1 MNRKVILAL
10 TLIIILAIA
19 GILYSYFSKTPTSNN
34 TTGGFFKSLLPFGS
48 NNSSS
53 NNKNDTPLIIG
64 GEANSGDTNTL
75 KSLPRLRHYT
85 TEPTAGDIITEK
97 DKDVI
102 QDRVKTTIKETSLR
116 YMDRATGHMYDIAT
130 NATDAKKISNTTIPK
145 VYEATFAPG
154 GDSLVARFLDAN
166 ENILTYFI
174 TLKDKK
180 ATVATTSVKIAS
192 STADTVAAKQATAA
206 LQFKDVSGI
215 YLTKN
220 IKEFALTANGKKIL
234 QLVDGG
240 NGGIISTLDTSA
252 LKPKTVLASPL
263 REWLLSYPTD
273 TKAIITTK
281 PSGTTYGYSYVLNIA
296 TGSMTKLIGNI
307 IGMTILPN
315 TDASSYLVG
324 YASNTLKLSVLNSK
338 DSSLTSLSIKTLP
351 EKCVWSNT
359 SKDIAYC
366 AVPKSIPNGAVYPD
380 DWYKSR
386 ISFNDSLWKIDVKTG
401 ETNLISNLS
410 VESSQIIDATNL
422 QISSTDK
429 YLSFINKRD
438 LTLWGIDLTIK
449 Q

>member
-10 TLIIILAIA
+10 TLAIILAIA
-19 GILYSYFSKTPTSNN
+19 SMLYFYFSKTPTSNN

-48 NNSSS
+48 NNTSS
-53 NNKNDTPLIIG
+53 NNASDTPLIIG
-64 GEANSGDTNTL
+64 GGSNSDGTNTL

-130 NATDAKKISNTTIPK
+130 NAETAKKISNTTIPK
-145 VYEATFAPG
+145 VYEATFTPG

-180 ATVATTSVKIAS
+180 ASVATTSVKIAT
-192 STADTVAAKQATAA
+192 STADTVAAKQASAA
-206 LQFKDVSGI
+206 LQFKDVTGT
-215 YLTKN
+215 YLTQN
-220 IKEFALTANGKKIL
+220 IRELALGASGKKIL
-234 QLVDGG
+234 QLVYGS
-240 NGGIISTLDTSA
+240 NGGIISTLDTNV

-281 PSGTTYGYSYVLNIA
+281 PSGTTYGYSYILNIA
-296 TGSMTKLIGNI
+296 TGSMTKLVGNI
-307 IGMTILPN
+307 LGMTVLPN
-315 TDASSYLVG
+315 TDLSSYLVG
-324 YASNTLKLSVLNSK
+324 YASETLKLSVLNSK
-338 DSSLTSLSIKTLP
+338 DSSLSGLSINTLP
-351 EKCVWSNT
+351 EKCVWSNVST
-359 SKDIAYC
+359 SIVYC
-366 AVPKSIPNGAVYPD
+366 AVPKSIPRAVYPD
-380 DWYKSR
+380 DWYKGKM
-386 ISFNDSLWKIDVKTG
+386 SFNDSLWKINVKTG

-410 VESSQIIDATNL
+410 IESSQIIDATNL

-429 YLSFINKRD
+429 YLTFINKRD